1 MPTDENEDDVSAE
14 QEHDD
19 EHAGDADAGEQAE
32 LSGLLAQLEAVTEDL
47 EEVAEEVADIIVEGT
62 SAGGSVVI
70 QLTGA
75 LDAVGVRIDPSLV
88 DPTDVAML
96 EDAVLAALRDG
107 LAQVVELQEEFA
119 EEIEDDEIDLS
130 ALLGKLGGLA
140 NFGALG
146 LPDLGNLAGSPED
159 LIAGLTGALGSL
171 SGGLAG
177 GGLPGGLSD
186 LMAGLG
192 LPPGTAEVEADD
204 FDEDTEDDE
213 DDEDD
218 DHGNPGS

>member
-1 MPTDENEDDVSAE
+1 MPSDENEDDVTAE
-14 QEHDD
+14 HEHDD
-19 EHAGDADAGEQAE
+19 EVDNHDEDGSEQAE

-47 EEVAEEVADIIVEGT
+47 EEAAEEVADIIVEGT
-62 SAGGSVVI
+62 SAGGSVVV

-75 LDAVGVRIDPSLV
+75 LEAVGVRIDPSLV

-146 LPDLGNLAGSPED
+146 LPDLGNLAGNPED

-171 SGGLAG
+171 SGGFPG

-192 LPPGTAEVEADD
+192 FPPGATGVEDHE
-204 FDEDTEDDE
+204 DENEEDDE
-213 DDEDD
+213 DDE
-218 DHGNPGS
+218 HGPPGS

>member
-1 MPTDENEDDVSAE
+1 MPSDENEDDVTA
-14 QEHDD
+14 EHDD
-19 EHAGDADAGEQAE
+19 AALSEQQAE

-47 EEVAEEVADIIVEGT
+47 EEVAEEAADIIVEGT

-75 LDAVGVRIDPSLV
+75 FEAVAVRINPSLV

-107 LAQVVELQEEFA
+107 LAQVAELQEEFA

-146 LPDLGNLAGSPED
+146 LPDLGNLAGNPED

-171 SGGLAG
+171 SGGLGG

-192 LPPGTAEVEADD
+192 FPPGTTAVPD
-204 FDEDTEDDE
+204 DEDAEDEDEDE
-213 DDEDD
+213 DDE
-218 DHGNPGS
+218 HGAPGS